1 MGGVPDSGTI
11 AHPPLRMVLYTL
23 VHHPG
28 NRFPFMSLIMEV
40 IHTVRP
46 ATPANFEKYVVR
58 YGEVAVPL
66 MERCG
71 FDLLGGFQWSTGE
84 RGRDL
89 LLVRFD
95 SVAHYDQAT
104 TQLMRELADP
114 DTVKGL
120 MELGLEIE
128 EYVRLGDTLPYATE
142 ARLQT
147 VLDNPPEAP
156 RQYMLARLKAPLAAL
171 PQALDAVGR
180 LVDRVE
186 GGGTELVTAYSARS
200 GARGEFTDLW
210 VLPESPLDL
219 SFRTGAP
226 VLAELDEA
234 FGAVETEFLDY
245 VNPLPYS
252 RLR

>member
-1 MGGVPDSGTI
+1 M
-11 AHPPLRMVLYTL
+11 A
-23 VHHPG
+23 
-28 NRFPFMSLIMEV
+28 LIMEV

-89 LLVRFD
+89 LLMRFD
-95 SVAHYDQAT
+95 SLEHYDRST
-104 TQLMRELADP
+104 TQLMQELANP
-114 DTVKGL
+114 DAVQGL
-120 MELGLEIE
+120 RELGLDIE
-128 EYVRLGDTLPYATE
+128 EYVRLGDALPYATTE
-142 ARLQT
+142 RLAR
-147 VLDNPPEAP
+147 VLDDPPDTP
-156 RQYMLARLKAPLAAL
+156 RQYLLARLKAPLATLADAL
-171 PQALDAVGR
+171 EAVGQ
-180 LVDRVE
+180 LVDRVD
-186 GGGTELVTAYSARS
+186 GQGMDLVTAYSARS

-210 VLPESPLDL
+210 VLPERPLDL
-219 SFRTGAP
+219 SFRTGVP
-226 VLAELDEA
+226 SLPEIDRA
-234 FGAVETEFLDY
+234 FAAIETEYVDY

>member
-1 MGGVPDSGTI
+1 MP
-11 AHPPLRMVLYTL
+11 
-23 VHHPG
+23 
-28 NRFPFMSLIMEV
+28 LIMEV
-40 IHTVRP
+40 IHTVHP
-46 ATPANFEKYVVR
+46 ATPTNFEKYVVR

-95 SVAHYDQAT
+95 SLEHYDKAT
-104 TQLMRELADP
+104 TQLVRELADP
-114 DTVKGL
+114 DTIKGL
-120 MELGLEIE
+120 MELGLDIE
-128 EYVRLGDTLPYATE
+128 EYVRLGDTLPYATAE
-142 ARLQT
+142 RLQR
-147 VLDNPPEAP
+147 VLDDPPDAP
-156 RQYMLARLKAPLAAL
+156 RQYMLARLKAPLGTLAEAL
-171 PQALDAVGR
+171 GAVGE
-180 LVDRVE
+180 LVDQVD
-186 GGGTELVTAYSARS
+186 GQGTELVTAYSART

-210 VLPESPLDL
+210 VLPDRPLDL

-226 VLAELDEA
+226 SLPALDRA
-234 FGAVETEFLDY
+234 FAAVETEFLDY

>member
-1 MGGVPDSGTI
+1 M
-11 AHPPLRMVLYTL
+11 A
-23 VHHPG
+23 
-28 NRFPFMSLIMEV
+28 LIMEV

-95 SVAHYDQAT
+95 SLEHYDKAT
-104 TQLMRELADP
+104 TQLVRELADP
-114 DTVKGL
+114 DTIKGL
-120 MELGLEIE
+120 MDLGLDIE
-128 EYVRLGDTLPYATE
+128 EYVRLGDTLPYATADRL
-142 ARLQT
+142 AR
-147 VLDNPPEAP
+147 VLDDPSDAP
-156 RQYMLARLKAPLAAL
+156 RQYLLARLKAPLGTFPDAL
-171 PQALDAVGR
+171 AAVGQ
-180 LVDRVE
+180 LVDRVD
-186 GGGTELVTAYSARS
+186 GQGTELVTAYSARS

-210 VLPESPLDL
+210 VLPDRPLDL

-226 VLAELDEA
+226 SLPELDRA
-234 FGAVETEFLDY
+234 FAAVETEFVDY

>member
-1 MGGVPDSGTI
+1 
-11 AHPPLRMVLYTL
+11 
-23 VHHPG
+23 
-28 NRFPFMSLIMEV
+28 MSLIMEV

-95 SVAHYDQAT
+95 SLAHYDKAT

-114 DTVKGL
+114 DTIKGL
-120 MELGLEIE
+120 MELGLDIE
-128 EYVRLGDTLPYATE
+128 EYVRLGDTLPYATAE
-142 ARLQT
+142 RLQA
-147 VLDNPPEAP
+147 VLDGPSDAP
-156 RQYMLARLKAPLAAL
+156 RQYMLARLKAPLGTFVEAI
-171 PQALDAVGR
+171 DAVGR
-180 LVDRVE
+180 LVDRVA
-186 GGGTELVTAYSARS
+186 GQGAELVTAYSARS

-210 VLPESPLDL
+210 VLPEGPLDL
-219 SFRTGAP
+219 SFRTGVASLP
-226 VLAELDEA
+226 ELDAA
-234 FGAVETEFLDY
+234 FAAIDTEMLDY

>member
-1 MGGVPDSGTI
+1 
-11 AHPPLRMVLYTL
+11 
-23 VHHPG
+23 
-28 NRFPFMSLIMEV
+28 MSLIMEV

-95 SVAHYDQAT
+95 SLAHYDKAT

-114 DTVKGL
+114 DTIKGL

-128 EYVRLGDTLPYATE
+128 EYVRLGDTLPYATVE
-142 ARLQT
+142 RLQT
-147 VLDNPPEAP
+147 VLDNPPDAP
-156 RQYMLARLKAPLAAL
+156 RQYMLARLKAPLGSL
-171 PQALDAVGR
+171 VEALDAVAK

-186 GGGTELVTAYSARS
+186 GQGTELVTAYSARS

-210 VLPESPLDL
+210 VLPERPLDL

-226 VLAELDEA
+226 ALPELDRA
-234 FGAVETEFLDY
+234 FAAVETEFLDY